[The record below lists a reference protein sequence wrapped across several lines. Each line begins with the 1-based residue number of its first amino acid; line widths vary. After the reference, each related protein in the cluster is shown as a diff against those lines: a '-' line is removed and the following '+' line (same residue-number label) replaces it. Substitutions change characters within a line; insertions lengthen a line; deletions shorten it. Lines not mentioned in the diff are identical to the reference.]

1 VHAALIGWD
10 GAPLPLSV
18 IREESSDVME
28 VAVRK
33 QIMVAEPIGNE
44 LQKSAVGVEA
54 YEQHLL

>member
-1 VHAALIGWD
+1 MQGVGNCYCW
-10 GAPLPLSV
+10 GAH
-18 IREESSDVME
+18 DVME